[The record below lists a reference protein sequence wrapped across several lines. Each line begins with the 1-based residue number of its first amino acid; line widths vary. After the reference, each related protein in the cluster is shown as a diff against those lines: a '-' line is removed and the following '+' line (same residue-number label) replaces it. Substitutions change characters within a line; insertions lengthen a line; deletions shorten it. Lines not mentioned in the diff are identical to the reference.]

1 MCHHVCPSAL
11 LIFQAVPLVFLVY
24 LRGRHHAQHLFL
36 SFSPFETG
44 FLCSPGSPGIW
55 SVDQIGLELR
65 GCYLHL
71 LSLGLKV
78 CATTAQLQNC
88 FLCGCW
94 KSTQVLML
102 VRQTLSCLSRSFLT
116 FPHLLSHWV
125 LKYVGITLSIACSRT
140 TG

>member
-55 SVDQIGLELR
+55 SVDRIGLELR

-78 CATTAQLQNC
+78 CATTAQPHAQLLKNYFIFGGGGSGTQVVRLAQGP
-88 FLCGCW
+88 FPLSHLCGAFDFSVW
-94 KSTQVLML
+94 Q
-102 VRQTLSCLSRSFLT
+102 
-116 FPHLLSHWV
+116 
-125 LKYVGITLSIACSRT
+125 
-140 TG
+140 